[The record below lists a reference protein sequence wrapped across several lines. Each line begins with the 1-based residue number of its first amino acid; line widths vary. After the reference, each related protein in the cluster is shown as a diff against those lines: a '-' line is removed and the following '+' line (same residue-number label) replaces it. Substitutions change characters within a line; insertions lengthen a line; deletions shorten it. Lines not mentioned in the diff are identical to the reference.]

1 MWADQ
6 KEERNKFKE
15 IVESIKTAILIT
27 HTEMNQLK
35 GRPMNTSRLDNNGN
49 LWFFSNEFSD
59 QVHEICINNAVLIS
73 YANTQTNNYAMVS
86 GNAYLTRDI
95 NKINEL
101 YSPAIKTWFPG
112 GLNDPNLLLIRVEP
126 CEVEYWNGRS
136 GKIIIS
142 FNSAPALFTHEKYMS
157 GKYKIAD
164 VN

>member
-15 IVESIKTAILIT
+15 IVESIITGIFIT
-27 HTEMNQLK
+27 HTEIDQLK
-35 GRPMNTSRLDNNGN
+35 GRPMNTCRVDNNGN
-49 LWFFSNEFSD
+49 LWFFTNEFSD
-59 QVHEICINNAVLIS
+59 HVHEICNNNEVFIS
-73 YANTQTNNYAMVS
+73 YASTCSNNYAMVS

-101 YSPAIKTWFPG
+101 YSPAVTEWFPN

-126 CEVEYWNGRS
+126 CEVEYWNGDS

-142 FNSAPALFTHEKYMS
+142 FNSTPVLFTDNKYTD
-157 GKYKIAD
+157 GQYKKLI
-164 VN
+164 